1 MRGITL
7 AFAFVMSL
15 ALATSAVAQDAPRES
30 KAVNAAAES
39 AKVSEAG
46 AGAVE
51 TATGSCVGCNGWVWA
66 HTKECWRYVSGS
78 EERIWLYFNEALPA
92 NAQVDTGDARHKLF
106 IEACSSAHWL
116 GTFWTGNTT
125 FTNVRLW
132 FN

>member
-1 MRGITL
+1 MRGTRL
-7 AFAFVMSL
+7 AFAFVVMSF
-15 ALATSAVAQDAPRES
+15 ALVSAAVAQDAPREA
-30 KAVNAAAES
+30 KAVNAAAE
-39 AKVSEAG
+39 AAAATE

-66 HTKECWRYVSGS
+66 HTRECWRYESGS

-92 NAQVDTGDARHKLF
+92 NAQVDTGDARHQLF

-116 GTFWTGNTT
+116 GTFWTNNTT